1 MNDNVR
7 FINHNSSRNLSLK
20 LDTMYSTLN
29 FNKNSMIGNPGISLV
44 KIGLID
50 NKPPLDYNLTNYNKT
65 FYNSNSNINQNET
78 IENSK
83 IKNLKIAS
91 SFSAE
96 KELNKD
102 NNKNKYIS
110 LFKPL
115 VFQTIKKNSLNEN
128 SKINK
133 KRKKKVF
140 NKEYYNGELQNLSN
154 RLFGYNH
161 KKINENMKNLIF
173 GKKEEKE
180 KEEDSFYISNINI
193 NNDNLIKNREKLLN
207 DAKIL
212 SSNYKTS
219 SDYFEK
225 FNY

>member
-29 FNKNSMIGNPGISLV
+29 SNKNSMIGIPGISLV

-78 IENSK
+78 IEKSK

-102 NNKNKYIS
+102 NNKNKYIN

-133 KRKKKVF
+133 KRKKKIF

-180 KEEDSFYISNINI
+180 KEEDSFYNSNINI

>member
-1 MNDNVR
+1 MSNNSR
-7 FINHNSSRNLSLK
+7 FINHNSSRSINLK
-20 LDTMYSTLN
+20 LDSIYSNLFSN
-29 FNKNSMIGNPGISLV
+29 NNSLVGNPGISIV

-78 IENSK
+78 IEKSK

-102 NNKNKYIS
+102 NNKNKYIN

-133 KRKKKVF
+133 KRKKKIF

>member
-29 FNKNSMIGNPGISLV
+29 SNKNSMIGIPGISLV

-50 NKPPLDYNLTNYNKT
+50 NKPPLDYNLMNYNKT

-102 NNKNKYIS
+102 NNKNKYIN

-140 NKEYYNGELQNLSN
+140 NKEYYHGELQNLSN